1 MKKTALVFGALTFL
15 AAAFL
20 QVGASHAAPA
30 NMVTAG
36 RTAQPIG
43 HHQFCVAHGEECGRT
58 TDGPTAP
65 AVLTREKWA
74 AMLEV
79 NVGVNRSVYPLTD
92 MQIHGREEIWS
103 YPVEVGDC
111 EDYVLLK
118 RQKLMERGFSASDLL
133 ITVVL
138 QPGGAGHAVL
148 TVRTDH
154 GDFVLDNMRDRV
166 LLWSETEYVFL
177 KRQSSEHAGV
187 WQTISDNRDP
197 MAVGSV
203 R

>member
-1 MKKTALVFGALTFL
+1 MKKTALVFVLSFIAV
-15 AAAFL
+15 AVL
-20 QVGASHAAPA
+20 QAGASHAAPA
-30 NMVTAG
+30 SMVTTG

-43 HHQFCVAHGEECGRT
+43 HHEFCQAHRDECGRT
-58 TDGPTAP
+58 ADGQSAP
-65 AVLTREKWA
+65 AVLTRDRWA
-74 AMLEV
+74 VMLEV
-79 NVGVNRSVYPLTD
+79 NAAVNRSIYPLTD

-103 YPVEVGDC
+103 YPTEVGDC

-118 RQKLMERGFSASDLL
+118 RQLLIERGFSASNLL

-138 QPGGAGHAVL
+138 QPDGSGHAVL
-148 TVRTDH
+148 TVRTDR
-154 GDFVLDNMRDRV
+154 GDFVLDNMRDRI
-166 LLWSETEYVFL
+166 LLWNETEYVFL
-177 KRQSSEHAGV
+177 KRQSTEHAGV